1 MTAMTT
7 LGLLA
12 CLTLAQSA
20 TYFPVD
26 EKRGVSSFEE
36 EWYGKALKALDEK
49 PLHTDADATKGTV
62 YRLTILPTWG
72 NPVTVRL
79 TVLEGKATI
88 EGKRL
93 DGQGGYEPGK
103 LVEKGLTPV
112 SAETL
117 ATFEKLFAKVNFEK
131 QTTRDPT
138 RGLDGSQYIL
148 ERVTEGKYHVVVRW
162 SPDSDPQK
170 RGLSAFLAAS
180 QSLYRASPLKKDVTN
195 KGRVELR
202 KSE

>member
-1 MTAMTT
+1 MTA
-7 LGLLA
+7 LGLLT
-12 CLTLAQSA
+12 CLVVAQPF
-20 TYFPVD
+20 FPVD
-26 EKRGVSSFEE
+26 EQRGISSFEE

-49 PLHTDADATKGTV
+49 PLHADAEATKGTV

-112 SAETL
+112 PAETL
-117 ATFEKLFAKVNFEK
+117 ATFENLFAKVNFEK

-180 QSLYRASPLKKDVTN
+180 QWLYRASPLKKDVTN